1 METFKKRQKEMLRL
15 EKQREKTA
23 RRLAKVKGKLED
35 AATAVYI
42 PLDENGDPITD
53 SDAAEPQSHSSE

>member
-15 EKQREKTA
+15 EKQREKAA
-23 RRLAKVKGKLED
+23 RRLTKVKGKLED

-42 PLDENGDPITD
+42 PLDENGDPIVEDPT
-53 SDAAEPQSHSSE
+53 AEPQPHSSE